1 MNERNYLSWSISVKM
16 LIYGKGKYD
25 YLSRKT
31 PVPNTDQKYKTWQ
44 AENNMIMSWPI
55 NSMTT
60 KIGEGFLLF
69 STANK
74 IWEAAHET
82 YSDKKKKKKM
92 YIGIL

>member
-1 MNERNYLSWSISVKM
+1 M

-69 STANK
+69 STASK

-82 YSDKKKKKKM
+82 YSDKKKKKKKVHWNP
-92 YIGIL
+92 LN